1 MKKDLLT
8 IKDLSSDEIFA
19 LIERA
24 LEIKKEG
31 RGSSGRF
38 SGYTLGLLFN
48 KASTRTRIS
57 FEVAMFRLGGNTI
70 YMNVSDTQLSRD
82 ETIEDTARV
91 LSRYLDV
98 LAVRTYS
105 HQELEEMAKHSSI
118 PVINA
123 LTDSYHPCQV
133 LSDLMTV
140 IERKGQIGNC
150 KIAWVGDGNNVAS
163 SWINAASVLGFQLV
177 LACPEGFEPPSK
189 LLQSAPDNIKV
200 VNNPLIAVN
209 GADVINTDVWVS
221 MGDGDDK
228 KQVLSKFREFQVNRS
243 LISKARADV
252 IVMHCLPAHRGEEI
266 TDEVIDGPNSVVF
279 DQAENKL
286 YIHQAILENV
296 LSR

>member
-1 MKKDLLT
+1 
-8 IKDLSSDEIFA
+8 
-19 LIERA
+19 
-24 LEIKKEG
+24 
-31 RGSSGRF
+31 
-38 SGYTLGLLFN
+38 
-48 KASTRTRIS
+48 
-57 FEVAMFRLGGNTI
+57 MFRLGGNTI

-228 KQVLSKFREFQVNRS
+228 KQKLSKFREFQVNRS